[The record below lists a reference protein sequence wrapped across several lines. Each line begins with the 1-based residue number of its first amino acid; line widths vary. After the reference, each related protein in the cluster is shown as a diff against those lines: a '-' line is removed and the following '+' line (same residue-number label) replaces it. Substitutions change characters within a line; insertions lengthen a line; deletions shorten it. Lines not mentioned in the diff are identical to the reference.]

1 MRALTALLLAFVLAL
16 SGTAHAGD
24 ACKSLEMPPHKVAD
38 AARTALLA
46 TQQLE
51 EVDAPVALIA
61 RVGTDLS
68 KQGLV
73 YSHAGFAV
81 RDHAHGRWTV
91 VHLLNECG
99 SDRSGLYAQG
109 LVNFFAD
116 DLVNQ
121 DLRIVWFAPDVADR
135 LAARLHQMPRH
146 SLHHPRY
153 NLIARP
159 GSEDYQN
166 STAWIVEVMAA
177 ALADRGIYDRRSA
190 YAFARGDGFVPDT
203 VHIAYSKRVL
213 GGLFSANTDL
223 PTTRSPPG
231 SPATIPSSPCVRSS
245 VGWNAA
251 AMCASSGNG
260 GAACGSGRWDRRE
273 LQLFTTRA
281 HCDAFD
287 AIVLDGS
294 SGRGWTRTGCGSS
307 H

>member
-1 MRALTALLLAFVLAL
+1 MLRALAVASFVFVLVL
-16 SGTAHAGD
+16 PGTAHAGD
-24 ACKSLEMPPHKVAD
+24 ACKQMEMPPQKVAE

-46 TQQLE
+46 AQQLD
-51 EVDAPVALIA
+51 EVDAPVALLA

-121 DLRIVWFAPDVADR
+121 DLRIVWFTPHVAER
-135 LAARLHQMPRH
+135 LARRLLQMPRH

-177 ALADRGIYDRRSA
+177 ALADHSLYDRRTA
-190 YAFARGDGFVPDT
+190 YAYARGDGFVPDT

-213 GGLFSANTDL
+213 GGLFSANTDFTDH
-223 PTTRSPPG
+223 PVGTRLSGDYPVVTVRAIFRWLERSG
-231 SPATIPSSPCVRSS
+231 HVREQREWRGGVRQLAMGPA
-245 VGWNAA
+245 
-251 AMCASSGNG
+251 
-260 GAACGSGRWDRRE
+260 
-273 LQLFTTRA
+273 
-281 HCDAFD
+281 
-287 AIVLDGS
+287 
-294 SGRGWTRTGCGSS
+294 
-307 H
+307 

>member
-1 MRALTALLLAFVLAL
+1 MRALAILGFVFVLAL
-16 SGTAHAGD
+16 PGTARAGD
-24 ACKSLEMPPHKVAD
+24 ACRQLEMPPYKVAE

-46 TQQLE
+46 AQQLD

-135 LAARLHQMPRH
+135 LAQRLQQMPRH

-203 VHIAYSKRVL
+203 VHVAYSKRVL
-213 GGLFSANTDL
+213 GGLFSANTDFTDH
-223 PTTRSPPG
+223 PVGTRLSGDYPVV
-231 SPATIPSSPCVRSS
+231 TVRSIFQWLERS
-245 VGWNAA
+245 GYVREQREWRGGVRQA
-251 AMCASSGNG
+251 AMGPA
-260 GAACGSGRWDRRE
+260 
-273 LQLFTTRA
+273 
-281 HCDAFD
+281 
-287 AIVLDGS
+287 
-294 SGRGWTRTGCGSS
+294 
-307 H
+307 

>member
-1 MRALTALLLAFVLAL
+1 MRALAVLCLVIALAL
-16 SGTAHAGD
+16 PGTARAGD
-24 ACKSLEMPPHKVAD
+24 ACKQMEMPPYKVAE

-46 TQQLE
+46 AQQLD
-51 EVDAPVALIA
+51 EVDAPVALLA

-121 DLRIVWFAPDVADR
+121 DLRIVWFEPDVADR
-135 LAARLHQMPRH
+135 LATRLQQMPRH

-213 GGLFSANTDL
+213 GGLFSANTDF
-223 PTTRSPPG
+223 TDHSVGTRLSGDYPVV
-231 SPATIPSSPCVRSS
+231 TVRSIFR
-245 VGWNAA
+245 WLER
-251 AMCASSGNG
+251 SGYVREQREWRG
-260 GAACGSGRWDRRE
+260 GVR
-273 LQLFTTRA
+273 Q
-281 HCDAFD
+281 
-287 AIVLDGS
+287 
-294 SGRGWTRTGCGSS
+294 RTMGPA
-307 H
+307 